1 MKADLWSQK
10 KNIGLIVIVF
20 VAHHTPSTNH
30 PRINV
35 VGLHGLTYETCY
47 SGGLYIYWVEKNFHL
62 TAEWMCGLYMYHTHQ
77 GLISSLHYLCY
88 EGCEW
93 HLS

>member
-47 SGGLYIYWVEKNFHL
+47 SGGLYIY
-62 TAEWMCGLYMYHTHQ
+62 
-77 GLISSLHYLCY
+77 
-88 EGCEW
+88 
-93 HLS
+93 